1 MEYDDSER
9 ATAVAE
15 RARAFVDEVL
25 VEVERDLRSE
35 TTLPR
40 DRLVDLHDR
49 AREYDVFGP
58 GVPEEYGG
66 LGLTFREQV
75 PVIEALGRTRIG
87 PAAAHAPPWPD
98 EAGLYALQLAATDDQ
113 RERWLRP
120 LAEGEMRS
128 ALAMTEPIQG
138 GGSDPTMIETTAE
151 RDRAERSS
159 ADPAPPEATQDG
171 AEWVLDGHKWWVTGG
186 SDADVVLTFARTDPD
201 ARIHDAISCLVVPVD
216 APGVEIHR
224 DIAHMSD
231 SVAGEPVHSEMTF
244 DGVRVPGENLLGE
257 PNEGFAFFQRVLA
270 HSRVWLGIEK
280 TGTAQRALDVA
291 KAYASERAAFGEPLS
306 AKQALRFEVA
316 EAETDLHAIRLM
328 ARDVAR
334 KITEDA
340 DPRTEVAMFKYRAS
354 NTVQDVVD
362 RAVQACGANGIGE
375 DLPLSDFYRN
385 VRAYRIYDGADAVH
399 RTVVARAAFDDVDPG
414 ELEPL
419 SRFGEPNTHPG
430 E

>member
-9 ATAVAE
+9 ATAVAGRTRE
-15 RARAFVDEVL
+15 FVSEVL
-25 VEVERDLRSE
+25 IDVERELRSE
-35 TTLPR
+35 TELPR
-40 DRLVDLHDR
+40 DRLVDLRDR
-49 AREYDVFGP
+49 AREYGVFGP
-58 GVPEEYGG
+58 GIPEEYGG

-87 PAAAHAPPWPD
+87 PAAVHAPPWPD
-98 EAGLYALQLAATDDQ
+98 EAGLYALRLAATDDQ

-120 LAEGEMRS
+120 LAEGEIRS
-128 ALAMTEPIQG
+128 ALSMTEPIQG
-138 GGSDPTMIETTAE
+138 GGSDPTMIRTTAE
-151 RDRAERSS
+151 REGD
-159 ADPAPPEATQDG
+159 
-171 AEWVLDGHKWWVTGG
+171 EWVLDGHKWWVTGG
-186 SDADVVLTFARTDPD
+186 SDADVVLVFARTDPE
-201 ARIHDAISCLVVPVD
+201 APIHDAISCLVVPAD
-216 APGVEIHR
+216 APGLELHR

-231 SVAGEPVHSEMTF
+231 HVAGEPVHSEMTF
-244 DGVRVPGENLLGE
+244 DGVRVPKGNLLGE

-291 KAYASERAAFGEPLS
+291 KAYAAEREAFGEPLS

-316 EAETDLHAIRLM
+316 DAETDLHAVRLM

-334 KITEDA
+334 KITEGT
-340 DPRTEVAMFKYRAS
+340 DPRTEVAMFKYRAA
-354 NTVQDVVD
+354 NAVQDVVD

-375 DLPLSDFYRN
+375 DLPLSDAYAN

-399 RTVVARAAFDDVDPG
+399 REVVARDAFEDVDPG
-414 ELEPL
+414 EIAGI
-419 SRFGEPNTHPG
+419 SRFGHPNTHPR

>member
-15 RARAFVDEVL
+15 RTRAFVSEVL
-25 VEVERDLRSE
+25 VDVERELRSE
-35 TTLPR
+35 TELPR

-87 PAAAHAPPWPD
+87 PAAVHAPPWPD

-120 LAEGEMRS
+120 LAEGRLRS
-128 ALAMTEPIQG
+128 ALSMTEPIQG
-138 GGSDPTMIETTAE
+138 GGSDPTMIRTTAE
-151 RDRAERSS
+151 REGD
-159 ADPAPPEATQDG
+159 
-171 AEWVLDGHKWWVTGG
+171 EWVLDGHKWWVTGG
-186 SDADVVLTFARTDPD
+186 SDADVVLVFARTDPE
-201 ARIHDAISCLVVPVD
+201 APIHDAISCLVVPTD
-216 APGVEIHR
+216 APGLELHR

-231 SVAGEPVHSEMTF
+231 HVAGEPVHSEMTF
-244 DGVRVPGENLLGE
+244 DGVRVPAGNLLGE

-280 TGTAQRALDVA
+280 TGTAARALDVA
-291 KAYASERAAFGEPLS
+291 KAYAAEREAFDEPLS

-316 EAETDLHAIRLM
+316 DAETDLHVVRLM

-334 KITEDA
+334 KITEGA
-340 DPRTEVAMFKYRAS
+340 DPRTEVAMFKYRAA
-354 NTVQDVVD
+354 NAVQDVVD
-362 RAVQACGANGIGE
+362 RAVQACGANGIGG
-375 DLPLSDFYRN
+375 DLPLSDFYTN

-399 RTVVARAAFDDVDPG
+399 REVVARDAFEDVDPG
-414 ELEPL
+414 TIDDV
-419 SRFGEPNTHPG
+419 SRFGEPNTHPR